1 MGQFQARIVNT
12 LLVVL
17 AISAFMSI
25 FLLIKSFNRDNH
37 AARCWQMHVLLD
49 NLHAT
54 ATAHI
59 WERGLG
65 AIIIGSK
72 NPDPVTLEEFRH
84 YKLEASACTE
94 VVQAMLEKFNFDSV
108 DGFFQ
113 GLVADWE
120 NSQSSLALA
129 RERVLKKQITLD
141 EWMSITSTN
150 ISNELEI
157 GKLAII
163 PKDGDTQA
171 LFFPEYIRWHSTL
184 ITDFAGRERA
194 LVGYA
199 IASNSPIDKALMKK
213 LISYRGVVDQAS
225 TFFSDI
231 KPIPTTP
238 VELANAIDVYQKEFL
253 GEYETLRA
261 RIYDD
266 SNKKHAY
273 FMDAALWFEKS
284 STAIDSA
291 VGISDAIGDI
301 SHNIIDDL
309 KVSSEKSLLMNIGL
323 LMFVLGVF
331 FFLFV
336 LINRRVIEPVDTLI
350 RIMRR
355 GATHN

>member
-17 AISAFMSI
+17 AILAFMSL
-25 FLLIKSFNRDNH
+25 FLLIKSFNRDNN
-37 AARCWQMHVLLD
+37 AEKCWRMHVLLD

-72 NPDPVTLEEFRH
+72 NPDPATLKEFRH
-84 YKLEASACTE
+84 YKLEASTYTE
-94 VVQAMLEKFNFDSV
+94 AVQVLLEKFNFDSA

-113 GLVADWE
+113 GRVAEWE
-120 NSQSSLALA
+120 NSQSSLAIA
-129 RERVLKKQITLD
+129 REKVLKKQITLD
-141 EWMSITSTN
+141 EWMSIASEN
-150 ISNELEI
+150 IRNELEI
-157 GKLAII
+157 GKLAVI
-163 PKDGDTQA
+163 PKDGDTKA
-171 LFFPEYIRWHSTL
+171 LFFPEYIRWHSTI

-194 LVGYA
+194 LMGYA
-199 IASNSPIDKALMKK
+199 IASHTPIDQTLMKK
-213 LISYRGVVDQAS
+213 LISYRGVVEQAS
-225 TFFSDI
+225 AFFSDI

-238 VELANAIDVYQKEFL
+238 VELANAIDTYQKEFL
-253 GEYETLRA
+253 GKYETLRT

-266 SNKKHAY
+266 SSKKHAY
-273 FMDAALWFEKS
+273 FVDAALWFEKS
-284 STAIDSA
+284 STAIGSA
-291 VGISDAIGDI
+291 VGISDAIDEI
-301 SHNIIDDL
+301 SHDIVDDL
-309 KVSSEKSLLMNIGL
+309 KASSKKSLLVNIGL

-355 GATHN
+355 GAEYN